1 MPRTKRVK
9 IFLQGEII
17 FMEMVRG
24 SRRNIPSGV
33 IFLSNVSLNGN
44 IFFPLSR
51 RSRRNNEFVY
61 SYSTI
66 FEHDV
71 SSLNVEVTGN

>member
-1 MPRTKRVK
+1 MSRTKRVK

-33 IFLSNVSLNGN
+33 IFLSDVSLNG
-44 IFFPLSR
+44 IYFFHCLEEVEEIMNSCI
-51 RSRRNNEFVY
+51 RSPRY
-61 SYSTI
+61 SNTM
-66 FEHDV
+66 FH
-71 SSLNVEVTGN
+71 L